1 MSSLQDL
8 KKKNTIAYDK
18 VLRERIDYV
27 HKLLGTKVTDIVGNV
42 LKVGHSWVFEVEKIR
57 QDLSSITA
65 DLNLYLME
73 GKGEEINHVFN
84 EKELIE
90 KLKQLH
96 VSISE
101 KIVSS
106 SYSTSKNVDKWLK
119 EAEALRSEL
128 SSHTAGLTL
137 ALMNAVDDKKTLS
150 EEEKASFRGIQLL
163 TDAMGNFLF
172 AFTRLTILFEKERK
186 LLQEIINLSNP
197 LMDKIITF
205 VNTYNVKK
213 DCKNNIKNIIDFL
226 GNSQFKLNKSLIIM
240 SKYQKLSQEIDDS
253 SFDLS
258 KKIIDT
264 QEIFRRVRGRINN
277 LGFLSEDP
285 SMASLFRKA
294 TRKDS
299 TN

>member
-277 LGFLSEDP
+277 LGFLSEAP